1 MDLSTFVL
9 TQASAALAQP
19 ATALLALGV
28 ATAFLVGGLVK
39 GLLGVGLPLVVV
51 PLLALMMP
59 SPKAIALMGIPIL
72 VSNVVQ
78 SIDGG
83 HTRYALRRFAW
94 LIVPMVVFT
103 ALTVRLT
110 FRLPV
115 ATLNTLVACAL
126 LLAIAMMVW
135 HPRLE
140 IDARGE
146 RRWGLAVG
154 SLSGLLGGVSS
165 MMGPLLITYLVAL
178 RLDRERFIGSI
189 SVLYLAGALPL
200 FGSMIGLGVM
210 GLPEAVLSGLA
221 LLPMFAGMWL
231 GKRVRHRVS
240 EQAFRRLLLAFLTA
254 VALLL
259 LAR

>member
-39 GLLGVGLPLVVV
+39 GLLGVGMPLVVV

-59 SPKAIALMGIPIL
+59 SPKAIALMGIPLL

-83 HTRYALRRFAW
+83 HTRYALHRFAW

-110 FRLPV
+110 FSLPV
-115 ATLNTLVACAL
+115 ATLNTMVACAL

-200 FGSMIGLGVM
+200 FGSMVGLGVM

>member
-1 MDLSTFVL
+1 
-9 TQASAALAQP
+9 
-19 ATALLALGV
+19 
-28 ATAFLVGGLVK
+28 
-39 GLLGVGLPLVVV
+39 
-51 PLLALMMP
+51 
-59 SPKAIALMGIPIL
+59 
-72 VSNVVQ
+72 
-78 SIDGG
+78 
-83 HTRYALRRFAW
+83 
-94 LIVPMVVFT
+94 MVVFT